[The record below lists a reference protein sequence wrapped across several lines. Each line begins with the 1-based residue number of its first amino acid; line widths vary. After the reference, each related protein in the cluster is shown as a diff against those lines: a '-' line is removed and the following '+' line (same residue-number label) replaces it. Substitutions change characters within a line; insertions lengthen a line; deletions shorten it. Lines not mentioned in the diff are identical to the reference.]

1 MFCGWER
8 SSHGWFFLSRVLLF
22 LCACLALSEI
32 SHYLLLCTVTQQIAM
47 KHLYLIRPGAV
58 TLCAIHAP
66 PNKHALD
73 VAWSFGTR
81 GRGLEFW
88 YLSYTYCFT
97 TTRNE
102 SRVSSTYLTF
112 YQDELH
118 SLLGM
123 ICCSW
128 LYTPSDGAPDQKLIL
143 NHKLK
148 TSIHQRARKITN
160 QETAS
165 TLMKRLYYQECGL

>member
-1 MFCGWER
+1 MGY
-8 SSHGWFFLSRVLLF
+8 H
-22 LCACLALSEI
+22 I
-32 SHYLLLCTVTQQIAM
+32 SLWSN
-47 KHLYLIRPGAV
+47 
-58 TLCAIHAP
+58 TLEAI
-66 PNKHALD
+66 
-73 VAWSFGTR
+73 AWSR
-81 GRGLEFW
+81 RGLEFW
-88 YLSYTYCFT
+88 YKRTWP
-97 TTRNE
+97 
-102 SRVSSTYLTF
+102 RVLIHRYVDT
-112 YQDELH
+112 Q
-118 SLLGM
+118 